1 MSSATVQAPR
11 TSVDPFGA
19 WSERHAG
26 DSLLVCGC
34 GNSLNQLPHD
44 QGLPTIGVNDV
55 GRLFDPTYLVVVNP
69 PRQFRGDRFEYV
81 RRSRAQAL
89 FTQLDLG
96 PVQPPVVRFA
106 LGRHGGT
113 EIGPALHYTQNSP
126 YVAVCLAAYM
136 GARRIGLI
144 GVDFTDHHFFAA
156 TGRHPLTPRLAQI
169 DREYAALA
177 AGLAA
182 QGVELV
188 NLSAQSRLQSLRKQP
203 LADWLAGAQQPA
215 AAGHPRVKLDLVPA
229 PAIPAPPP
237 DPSPSR
243 LFIVGFRF
251 LTCGDVVS
259 DGLQHAA
266 QALNLPHARAEWDDP
281 ALPQKVEAFRPDW
294 LLVVH
299 GRRFVQ
305 RWRQCLDGWRRAV
318 WLMDEPYEVDDTAAW
333 SSRFDA
339 VFVNDA
345 STLARH
351 PQARVLPLAFDPR
364 LHLDPGHERV
374 HRVGFIGGANPSRER
389 LLLALAEAGLLSY
402 LVGGPWSDPRLKRLT
417 LAARISPAETAA
429 LYQRTQIVVNVFR
442 DQHQWNRG
450 ALPATAMNPRI
461 YEAMACGAVLVSEP
475 RPELHTV
482 FPHLPCFE
490 DAASLLQQVR
500 ALLDDPA
507 AMARLRAQGLAAVAP
522 HRYADRLQQAL
533 AVMAPAPAALA
544 SATTSATT
552 QATAPQL
559 DAAQPQA
566 TLLALPPAALA
577 RPAANHSPPGPASHS
592 ERQPLHLPPLPAA
605 PRRHLMYHLWPVRGS
620 TWRWN
625 VQQLLQRI
633 ELFNGRRLIG
643 IVTDERSESAAAVM
657 ELLAGHGCE
666 FVVQPNGPAGEAAT
680 FPLMLQMLQT
690 ESRQDVAF
698 YAHAKG
704 VKYEPQFPP
713 AVRRWAEVQYAVM
726 LDHWGAVRA
735 QLQTH
740 AMTGLLRRVGRFA
753 NHQHLGDWHYSGTF
767 FWMRHDA
774 VFARPW
780 QQVPAFYGAV
790 EAWPGL
796 MFTRQEAACLLL
808 DQLRELPYHPR
819 FWSQRG
825 DPALAQWRR
834 SQRPLPVPPDLAHP
848 PGFEGQALPRL
859 EHKPEEFAWLM
870 QRLRA
875 AGTQH
880 LLVITPSASGPQ
892 GQRTGAAAED
902 AAAWHAR
909 RHFAAAGLALQVST
923 LAGGS
928 APAPGLQPDAV
939 LIDGDHGYASC
950 RRDLMTALA
959 LQPRL
964 VALHDT
970 VDSDWHAAM
979 GCCVSR
985 LWTELLGGQVDLGKA
1000 GTRLESVA
1008 GSDWAGVGLLH
1019 LER

>member
-1 MSSATVQAPR
+1 M
-11 TSVDPFGA
+11 TSHAAALIDPAGVAIEAFIA
-19 WSERHAG
+19 RHSD
-26 DSLLVCGC
+26 DSVIVCGC
-34 GNSLNQLPHD
+34 GNSLRD
-44 QGLPTIGVNDV
+44 QPFERSVTTIGVNDV

-69 PRQFRGDRFEYV
+69 PRQFRGDRFEFV

-89 FTQLDLG
+89 FTQLELG
-96 PVQPPVVRFA
+96 PVNPPVVRFT

-113 EIGPALHYTQNSP
+113 EIGPVLHFTQNSP

-136 GARRIGLI
+136 GASRIGLI

-156 TGRHPLTPRLAQI
+156 TGRHPLTPRLDQI

-188 NLSAQSRLQSLRKQP
+188 NLSAQSRLQRLPKQP
-203 LADWLAGAQQPA
+203 LEDWLAGTGRTA
-215 AAGHPRVKLDLVPA
+215 AERPRRFKLDLVPA
-229 PAIPAPPP
+229 PAAPAAPQAA
-237 DPSPSR
+237 SPSR
-243 LFIVGFRF
+243 VFIVGFRF

-259 DGLQHAA
+259 DGLEHGA

-281 ALPQKVEAFRPDW
+281 ELPQKVAAFKPDW

-305 RWRQCLDGWRRAV
+305 RWRERFNGWRRAL
-318 WLMDEPYEVDDTAAW
+318 WLMDEPYEVDDTSSW
-333 SSRFDA
+333 SYRFDA

-351 PQARVLPLAFDPR
+351 PRAGVLPLACDPM
-364 LHLDPGHERV
+364 LHHDPGHQRL
-374 HRVGFIGGANPSRER
+374 HRVGFIGGSNPSRER
-389 LLLALAEAGLLSY
+389 LLLALADAGLLSY

-417 LAARISPAETAA
+417 LATRISPAETAA

-442 DQHQWNRG
+442 DQHHWNRH

-475 RPELHTV
+475 RPELAAV
-482 FPHLPCFE
+482 FPHLPCFS
-490 DAASLLQQVR
+490 DAASLLRMVR
-500 ALLDDPA
+500 QLLDDPV
-507 AMARLRAQGLAAVAP
+507 AMGQLRVQGLVAVAP
-522 HRYADRLQQAL
+522 HRYADRLRQAMT
-533 AVMAPAPAALA
+533 VMAPAPVTPVALA
-544 SATTSATT
+544 IAA
-552 QATAPQL
+552 APQA
-559 DAAQPQA
+559 DVAKAQAQS
-566 TLLALPPAALA
+566 LALPPAALE
-577 RPAANHSPPGPASHS
+577 RPAANQSPPRAGADS
-592 ERQPLHLPPLPAA
+592 ERRPLNLPPLPDA

-643 IVTDERSESAAAVM
+643 IVIDDRSESAKTVM
-657 ELLAGHGCE
+657 ALFAGHGCE
-666 FVVQPNGPAGEAAT
+666 FVVRANGPAGEATT

-713 AVRRWAEVQYAVM
+713 AVRHWAEVQYQVM

-735 QLQTH
+735 QLETH

-753 NHQHLGDWHYSGTF
+753 NHQRLGDWHYSGTF
-767 FWMRHDA
+767 FWLRHDA

-780 QQVPAFYGAV
+780 QQIPAFYGAV
-790 EAWPGL
+790 EAWPGM
-796 MFTRQEAACLLL
+796 MFAQHETGCMLL
-808 DQLRELPYHPR
+808 DHLRELPYHPR
-819 FWSQRG
+819 FWALRG

-848 PGFEGQALPRL
+848 PGFEGQSLPRL
-859 EHKPEEFAWLM
+859 EHKPEEFSWLM
-870 QRLRA
+870 QRLRD

-880 LLVITPSASGPQ
+880 LLVITASQP
-892 GQRTGAAAED
+892 GQRSVAAPED
-902 AAAWHAR
+902 AAACHAR
-909 RHFAAAGLALQVST
+909 RHFAGAGLTLQVST
-923 LAGGS
+923 LASGA
-928 APAPGLQPDAV
+928 APSPGLRPDAV
-939 LIDGDHGYASC
+939 LIDGDHGYAAC
-950 RRDLMTALA
+950 RRDLLLALA

-979 GCCVSR
+979 ACCVSR
-985 LWTELLGGQVDLGKA
+985 VWSELLSGRA
-1000 GTRLESVA
+1000 GLDIAPARLESLA
-1008 GSDWAGVGLLH
+1008 GSGWGGVGLLH
-1019 LER
+1019 LAH